1 MVIDP
6 KSPIGQERNGGIPTP
21 KILTV
26 LCDKQMKTFKQIF
39 VNIIHNTAGAVIRI
53 GPSVAIRR
61 LDRDT
66 FSIEIYYKF
75 TD

>member
-1 MVIDP
+1 
-6 KSPIGQERNGGIPTP
+6 
-21 KILTV
+21 
-26 LCDKQMKTFKQIF
+26 MKTFKQIF
-39 VNIIHNTAGAVIRI
+39 VNIIHNTAGAVIWI